1 MTFIFTKLSKFK
13 KIFFILLI
21 IFIYSID
28 SWADESTLDNILRT
42 HTLIIGYRTSSIP
55 FSYLN
60 DKQKAIGYSI
70 DLCQEVAMAI
80 KNKLGLSKLNLK
92 FVPITS
98 QNRIVLLQ
106 SGTIDIDCGSTS
118 NLKSRRRQVDFSN
131 SIFLAHTKMMVKSGS
146 SIQDF
151 KTVGNKVV
159 VVSSGTSSDNTL
171 AQFARKNNLSF
182 NIIYGKDHANS
193 FLLLMTGRASAFV
206 NDDSILYGLRARI
219 RGRASKFVVLPESLK
234 SEPYALM
241 LRKNDP
247 KFKKVVDDALR
258 NVMESGNIILL
269 YRKWFMSPVPPNGI
283 NVSMPLS
290 EDTKELFNHPNDVS
304 ADG

>member
-1 MTFIFTKLSKFK
+1 M
-13 KIFFILLI
+13 
-21 IFIYSID
+21 IFIIYPIN
-28 SWADESTLDNILRT
+28 SWADRGTLDSILNT

-55 FSYLN
+55 FSYLD
-60 DKQKAIGYSI
+60 DKQKAVGYSI
-70 DLCQEVAMAI
+70 DLCREIAEAI
-80 KNKLGLSKLNLK
+80 KDNLGLSDIKLK
-92 FVPITS
+92 FIPITS

-118 NLKSRRRQVDFSN
+118 NLKSRRKQADFSN

-146 SIQDF
+146 SIKDF
-151 KTVGNKVV
+151 KTIGKKVV
-159 VVSSGTSSDNTL
+159 VISSGTSSDNTL
-171 AQFARKNNLSF
+171 AKFARKNKLSF

-219 RGRASKFVVLPESLK
+219 RGRANRFVILPESLK

-247 KFKKVVDDALR
+247 KFKKIVDDTL
-258 NVMESGNIILL
+258 NKIMTSGNIILI
-269 YRKWFMSPVPPNGI
+269 YKKWFMSPIPPNGL
-283 NVSMPLS
+283 NVSIPLS
-290 EDTKELFNHPNDVS
+290 NDTQELFNHPNDFS